1 MDVVEDKR
9 WEKLTTLFPT
19 HIRIY
24 HYAPLCFALL
34 ENVFIVSDLPQLPS
48 TVKLTCISCLR
59 WALKASIFG
68 PLGSFA

>member
-19 HIRIY
+19 HLRIY
-24 HYAPLCFALL
+24 HYAPLCFAL
-34 ENVFIVSDLPQLPS
+34 VFIVFDLPQAPS

-59 WALKASIFG
+59 WALRASIFG

>member
-1 MDVVEDKR
+1 MDVVEIKR

-34 ENVFIVSDLPQLPS
+34 ENVFIVFDLLLPPPQVL
-48 TVKLTCISCLR
+48 
-59 WALKASIFG
+59 
-68 PLGSFA
+68 

>member
-24 HYAPLCFALL
+24 YYAPLCFAFSKMSLSYL
-34 ENVFIVSDLPQLPS
+34 IRPPS

-59 WALKASIFG
+59 WALRASIFG